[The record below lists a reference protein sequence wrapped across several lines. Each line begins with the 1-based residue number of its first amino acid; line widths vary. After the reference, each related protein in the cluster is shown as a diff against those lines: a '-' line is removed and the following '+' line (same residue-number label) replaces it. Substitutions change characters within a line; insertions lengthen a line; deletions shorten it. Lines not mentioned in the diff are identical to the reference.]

1 MDIGPVRRGDVV
13 EVTFS
18 FNGWLGPDLFSLTV
32 AVHSADNNTSY
43 DWMDGVAHFRV
54 LGSGDG
60 VVNLNAEV
68 SHRRLTVRSEAS
80 AGESINANRA
90 TSM

>member
-1 MDIGPVRRGDVV
+1 
-13 EVTFS
+13 
-18 FNGWLGPDLFSLTV
+18 LGPDLFSLTV